1 MTTIVDKASKRR
13 ILAGLAA
20 GVPQGGPLQVH
31 VDVTNACNAA
41 CITCWDHSPL
51 LKVARSTAWKKR
63 SMAFERFERI
73 LGQLDAFGS
82 VRAVV
87 LSGMGDP
94 LVHPRIHDMMAAVKA
109 RGWHLTVLSNLLA
122 ADADRLAESGIDN
135 LLVGVHGCTPDA
147 YTAFHPGWTE
157 QHFFRL
163 CRSLRTLSE
172 AGVPMRHVHVVNRDT
187 AADLPLAPGFARR
200 FGAGRVNAKL
210 ASLAGGTEACAITE
224 DQRAWLLEEGVPR
237 TRAEAARHGVDHNL
251 DLFEAQLRAGG
262 LVTTDMDAVGCAM
275 GFVYTR
281 ITVDED
287 VLYCCNTELTVG
299 SLRES
304 TLGDLWFGDRWQQLR
319 DRFARHD
326 WAPGCERCGKYEQN
340 VKWMRRLRAE
350 TA

>member
-1 MTTIVDKASKRR
+1 VNAIVDSASRR
-13 ILAGLAA
+13 TVLAGLAA

-31 VDVTNACNAA
+31 IDVTNACNAA

-51 LKVARSTAWKKR
+51 LRVARSLAWKRR
-63 SMAFERFERI
+63 SLAWDRFERI
-73 LGQLDAFGS
+73 LGQLDALGS

-94 LVHPRIHDMMAAVKA
+94 LVHPRIDDMMAAVKE

-122 ADADRLAESGIDN
+122 ADPDRLATAGIDN

-172 AGVPMRHVHVVNRDT
+172 AGVPMRHVHVINRDT
-187 AADLPLAPGFARR
+187 AADLPATPSFAKR
-200 FGAGRVNAKL
+200 FGAQRVNAKL
-210 ASLAGGTEACAITE
+210 ASLAGGTEDCAITE
-224 DQRAWLLEEGVPR
+224 PQRQWLLDEGLPQAR
-237 TRAEAARHGVDHNL
+237 QEADRLGVATNF

-262 LVTTDMDAVGCAM
+262 LVTTDMDPVGCAM

-287 VLYCCNTELTVG
+287 VLFCCNTELKVG
-299 SLRES
+299 SLKG
-304 TLGDLWFGDRWQQLR
+304 GDLGELWYGPDWQAVR
-319 DRFARHD
+319 DRMARKQ

-340 VKWMRRLRAE
+340 VKWARRA
-350 TA
+350 APA